1 MAFDSGLLTISGAAV
16 EVFRRLDAIFR
27 QWAQAVGAVE
37 YQFPPVISA
46 GALHRAD
53 YFSSFPH
60 LTTVATCLRDDSVA
74 GVKEEASRRTLTG
87 IGKEHLADASY
98 VLPSAAC
105 YSVYDCFRD
114 RELPADLYVTVLSP
128 CFRREEYY
136 EPARR
141 QWAFWMREI
150 VCVGRLESVTS
161 FLDGLKK
168 RISDFL
174 TEARFPF
181 TIDEA
186 TDPFFDRRDSKLIM
200 QRMNPLKH
208 EFRYKSSLA
217 IASVNFHR
225 NFFGERFGIRDQAG
239 HPAFSGCVAFGMERW
254 LYSLF
259 EEYGSNWESYP
270 PAFHAASNPNLPPQ
284 DARAVRPS

>member
-1 MAFDSGLLTISGAAV
+1 MAFDSGLLTVNGAAV
-16 EVFRRLDAIFR
+16 EVWRRLDAIFR
-27 QWAQAVGAVE
+27 AWAKSVGAAE
-37 YQFPPVISA
+37 YQFPPVLSIE
-46 GALHRAD
+46 ALNRAD

-60 LTTVATCLRDDSVA
+60 LTTLATCLRDDSVA
-74 GVKEEASRRTLTG
+74 ALKAEASRQPLTD
-87 IGKEHLADASY
+87 IEAQYLADASY
-98 VLPSAAC
+98 VLPAAAC
-105 YSVYDCFRD
+105 YSVYDHFHD

-136 EPARR
+136 EAAKR

-161 FLDGLKK
+161 FLDGFKK

-174 TEARFPF
+174 TEAHFPF

-186 TDPFFDRRDSKLIM
+186 TDPFFDRHDSKLIM

-225 NFFGERFGIRDQAG
+225 NFFGERFGIRDHTG
-239 HPAFSGCVAFGMERW
+239 SPTFSGCVAFGMERW
-254 LYSLF
+254 LYSLIQ
-259 EEYGSNWESYP
+259 EYGSNWESYP
-270 PAFHAASNPNLPPQ
+270 TAFHTASN
-284 DARAVRPS
+284 